1 MTGGSLFLL
10 MLQVGHHLL
19 LLLLVLLRVFKVTS
33 HVMAHSGP
41 GQSQI
46 VQNVPLLHG
55 EMALG
60 FHQQQVV
67 VVVAGRHG
75 RTDNRAHVR
84 RAAPAV
90 FGGGRRKQRL
100 LLLLAVPLCSAVCQM
115 DGQSF
120 VALMLLLLVV
130 VDVDASTRGDMTALV

>member
-1 MTGGSLFLL
+1 MLGSEIVRDQTFGIGRDGQRQSILGGVQQLRIGEMTGGPLFLL

-19 LLLLVLLRVFKVTS
+19 LLLLLRVFKVAS
-33 HVMAHSGP
+33 QVMVAHSGP

-67 VVVAGRHG
+67 VVVVGGRHAG
-75 RTDNRAHVR
+75 
-84 RAAPAV
+84 
-90 FGGGRRKQRL
+90 
-100 LLLLAVPLCSAVCQM
+100 
-115 DGQSF
+115 
-120 VALMLLLLVV
+120 
-130 VDVDASTRGDMTALV
+130 